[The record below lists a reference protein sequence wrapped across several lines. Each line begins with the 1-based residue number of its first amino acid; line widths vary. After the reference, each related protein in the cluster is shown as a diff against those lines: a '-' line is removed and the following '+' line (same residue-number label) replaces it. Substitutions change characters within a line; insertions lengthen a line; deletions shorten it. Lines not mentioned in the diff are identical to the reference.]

1 MMNRIRKFFVKCFG
15 REYELRE
22 RLFRFLLFVGSCVG
36 VASIVESGVLS
47 NDVAYIVPLVVFM
60 ILLIGA
66 LFYMMRSVKVKR
78 VSVVIAILLQ
88 LVILPF
94 IFFTNGA
101 IDGGASVWLVVPFIY
116 VFLLFSG
123 KMLVAFSVLFTL
135 SDVILY
141 MIAYAKPHMILHFE
155 SRSGAFWDS
164 LFSVIVVGLGVGFIL
179 HFQVE
184 IFETERAVAVAQK
197 EEIEKLSNSK
207 EKFFASMSHEL
218 RTPINSIVGLNEMI
232 LRNADNPEVKEY
244 AEDIRQVSRM
254 LLNLVNDV
262 LDFSQIE
269 MKQMEIIENPYDTQ
283 EMFQEVVDMMSVR
296 MQEKGLTFQV
306 EIDDKLPRKL
316 IGDKKRLQQILLNI
330 LTNAVKYTK
339 EGSVTLIAYGEEIVE
354 NEMKLTFSVSDTG
367 IGIKKEDLEFLYD
380 IFKRVGNASSSQIEG
395 SGLGLSITKQLVSL
409 MGGEIKVDSIY
420 TKGSTFS
427 VMLTQKVE
435 DATPIG
441 NATIVT
447 KEEHQKY
454 VPSFQ
459 AMEARVLI
467 VDDSLVNIKVLS
479 RMLEQTKVQIDTAL
493 SGEQCLEMTREKT
506 YNVILLDNRM
516 PGISGAETC
525 VAIRTQENG
534 LCKNAEILL
543 CTAESIVETEKIVE
557 EYRFN
562 GYVEK
567 PIIGKRLEQTLL
579 KHLPEELI
587 EQCQEDSGPVEK
599 RSKLFR
605 KKKKRLCITTDC
617 ICDIPEEILEQ
628 YDVRVMYLYIKTAFG
643 RYADNKEIDV
653 ESLKQYLAEQNAR
666 VAADSATVEEFEE
679 FFADMLTEAEEIV
692 HISMAKNS
700 GVTYSRAVAAAQGF
714 DHVQVVDAGYISCGQ
729 GLLVMSA
736 AQYLSQ
742 GVSKEQLLAYI
753 EEKKTKIASAYIM
766 ENTKVFYEH
775 GYTNAFVMNLFER
788 FHMHP
793 ALAMHQSC
801 LKIVFM
807 YRGKMERA
815 WKDFIRKNVGRRRR
829 INNEVLILTHAGCTA
844 AQLEL
849 IKYEIQKYVQF
860 KHIIVQ
866 KASVSTACNG
876 GLYSIAVGF
885 YTL

>member
-1 MMNRIRKFFVKCFG
+1 MMDKIRKFFAKCFG

-22 RLFRFLLFVGSCVG
+22 RLFRLLLFVGTCVG
-36 VASIVESGVLS
+36 VVSIIESGVLS
-47 NDVAYIVPLVVFM
+47 SDVAYVVPLVLFM
-60 ILLIGA
+60 VVLVGA
-66 LFYMMRSVKVKR
+66 LFYMMKSAKVKR
-78 VSVVIAILLQ
+78 MAVVIGVLMQLL
-88 LVILPF
+88 LLP
-94 IFFTNGA
+94 IQFFTNGA

-123 KMLVAFSVLFTL
+123 KMLVSFSVLFTL
-135 SDVILY
+135 SDIVVYLL
-141 MIAYAKPHMILHFE
+141 AYAKPHLIVHFE
-155 SRSGAFWDS
+155 NRGGAFIDS

-269 MKQMEIIENPYDTQ
+269 MKKMEIIENPYDTQ

-306 EIDDKLPRKL
+306 EIDDKLPKKL

-339 EGSVTLIAYGEEIVE
+339 EGSVTLIAYGEEVVE
-354 NEMKLTFSVSDTG
+354 DEMKLTFSVSDTG

-427 VMLTQKVE
+427 VILTQKVE

-441 NATIVT
+441 NATIAS

-459 AMEARVLI
+459 AMEARILI

-493 SGEQCLEMTREKT
+493 SGEQCLDMTKEKT

-525 VAIRTQENG
+525 MAIRTQENG

-543 CTAESIVETEKIVE
+543 CTAESLAETEKLVE

-567 PIIGKRLEQTLL
+567 PIIGKKLEHTLL

-587 EQCQEDSGPVEK
+587 EQCQEDSMPAEK
-599 RSKLFR
+599 ASKLFR
-605 KKKKRLCITTDC
+605 KRKKKLCITTDC
-617 ICDIPEEILEQ
+617 ICDIPDEILEQ

-653 ESLKQYLAEQNAR
+653 ESLKQYFAEQNAQ
-666 VAADSATVEEFEE
+666 VSADSATVEEFEE

-742 GVSKEQLLAYI
+742 GASKEQLLAYI
-753 EEKKTKIASAYIM
+753 EEKKTKIASAFIM
-766 ENTKVFYEH
+766 ENTKVFYEQ

-788 FHMHP
+788 LRVHP
-793 ALAMHQSC
+793 ALAMRQSY

-807 YRGKMERA
+807 HRGKTERA
-815 WKDFIRKNVGRRRR
+815 WRDFIQKNVGRRRR
-829 INNEVLILTHAGCTA
+829 IDNEVLIIAHAGCTA
-844 AQLEL
+844 AQLEF
-849 IKYEIQKYVQF
+849 IKNEIQKYVQF
-860 KHIIVQ
+860 KHIIV
-866 KASVSTACNG
+866 KRSSVSTACNG
-876 GLYSIAVGF
+876 GLYTIGVGF